1 MKLKVNH
8 DKCIGCGQC
17 VSLTDQKVFD
27 FNEEGLAE
35 TVIEEIPKELE
46 EVSNEAKNN
55 CPTEAI
61 EEE

>member
-1 MKLKVNH
+1 MKLKVNK

-35 TVIEEIPKELE
+35 AITEEVPKELE